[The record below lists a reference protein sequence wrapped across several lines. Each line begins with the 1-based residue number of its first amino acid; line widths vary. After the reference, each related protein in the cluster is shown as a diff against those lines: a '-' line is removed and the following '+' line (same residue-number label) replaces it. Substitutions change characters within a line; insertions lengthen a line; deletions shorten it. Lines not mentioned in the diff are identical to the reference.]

1 LLSVGLNASP
11 LVAPH
16 TGVGRY
22 ILGLLRGLACLRG
35 TGDFEVRALFAPAA
49 LTSSSEAR
57 RSASAGGGL
66 FRLARDV
73 AKRLPFAYPLAQAV
87 RAAAL
92 EAARLRGQVGVYHE
106 TNHAAPFS
114 RAPVVLTVHDLST
127 LLMPETQERRRAAHF
142 GRALR
147 EHAREAARVITP
159 TQAIADQVVELL
171 GVARERVRAIHHGVD
186 PALLEGPTAAAGR
199 AGGETAA
206 PPPALSAL
214 GVRGPYLLFVG
225 ALEPRKGLPSLLDAY
240 DALPAALARELPLVL
255 AGPEE
260 RLDEALRFRLAA
272 GREGR
277 LVRTGYVA
285 PGDLPALYR
294 GARALCL
301 PSLYEG
307 FGLPLLEALA
317 LGIPC
322 LASDDPALVE
332 VAGGAALHAPRG
344 DAHAMAHAIERLVSD
359 PSLRSELSGKGR
371 ARATGFTWEA
381 SARAH
386 LEVYREAAAP

>member
-11 LVAPH
+11 LLAPH

-49 LTSSSEAR
+49 ALTSSSEPR
-57 RSASAGGGL
+57 PSASRGAGL
-66 FRLARDV
+66 LPFARGA

-87 RAAAL
+87 RAAVL

-106 TNHAAPFS
+106 TNHAAPRS

-127 LLMPETQERRRAAHF
+127 LLMPETQERQRAAYF

-147 EHAREAARVITP
+147 EHARDAARVITP
-159 TQAIADQVVELL
+159 TQAIADQVVEVL

-186 PALLEGPTAAAGR
+186 PALFEGRVADGAGEEI
-199 AGGETAA
+199 AG

-260 RLDEALRFRLAA
+260 RLDEALRVRLAA
-272 GREGR
+272 RRGGR
-277 LVRTGYVA
+277 LIRTGYVG
-285 PGDLPALYR
+285 PRELPALYR

-322 LASDDPALVE
+322 VASDDPALVE

-344 DAHAMAHAIERLVSD
+344 DAHALARAIERLVSD
-359 PSLRSELSGKGR
+359 PSLRAELSGKGR
-371 ARATGFTWEA
+371 SRARRFTWEA

>member
-16 TGVGRY
+16 TGVARY
-22 ILGLLRGLACLRG
+22 ILGLLRGFASLRG

-49 LTSSSEAR
+49 ALTSSSGER
-57 RSASAGGGL
+57 RSASAGAGL
-66 FRLARDV
+66 FRLARGV

-147 EHAREAARVITP
+147 EHARDAARVITP

-186 PALLEGPTAAAGR
+186 PALLEGPAAAGR

-240 DALPAALARELPLVL
+240 DALPEALARELPLVL

-272 GREGR
+272 RREGR

-317 LGIPC
+317 LGTPC

-344 DAHAMAHAIERLVSD
+344 DAHAMARALERLVSD
-359 PSLRSELSGKGR
+359 PSLRAELAGKGR
-371 ARATGFTWEA
+371 LRATGFTWEA

>member
-11 LVAPH
+11 LLAPH

-49 LTSSSEAR
+49 ALTSSSEPR
-57 RSASAGGGL
+57 RSASAGGL
-66 FRLARDV
+66 LRFARGA

-87 RAAAL
+87 RAAVL

-106 TNHAAPFS
+106 TNHAAPRS

-127 LLMPETQERRRAAHF
+127 LLMPETQERQRAAYF

-147 EHAREAARVITP
+147 EHARDAARVITP

-186 PALLEGPTAAAGR
+186 PVLLEGRAADS
-199 AGGETAA
+199 AGGETAGS
-206 PPPALSAL
+206 PQALSAL
-214 GVRGPYLLFVG
+214 GVYGPYLLFVG

-240 DALPAALARELPLVL
+240 DALPGALARELPLVL

-260 RLDEALRFRLAA
+260 RLDEALRIRLAA
-272 GREGR
+272 RREGR
-277 LVRTGYVA
+277 LIRTGYVG
-285 PGDLPALYR
+285 PRELPELYR

-344 DAHAMAHAIERLVSD
+344 DAHAMARAIERLVSD
-359 PSLRSELSGKGR
+359 PSLRAELSGKGR
-371 ARATGFTWEA
+371 SRAKGFTWEA